1 MPPLHNVI
9 SEGWCQRN
17 NAEAMEDLI
26 KNQKVVARPLPDPV
40 IKALREETRKVL
52 AENIAKD
59 PLTKKVHDSYMA
71 FKAKFDSWSGYSELP
86 YHTKIRG

>member
-1 MPPLHNVI
+1 M
-9 SEGWCQRN
+9 
-17 NAEAMEDLI
+17 
-26 KNQKVVARPLPDPV
+26 